1 MPQAVHIASA
11 AAHTFATTL
20 SEALTGSVTIPMEA
34 VARRHAQTR
43 QVQPFK
49 VIPANQEWFWFS
61 LVLKIKK
68 TISGFLFLP
77 AVTIASLLLAARVA

>member
-1 MPQAVHIASA
+1 
-11 AAHTFATTL
+11 
-20 SEALTGSVTIPMEA
+20 MEA

-61 LVLKIKK
+61 LVLKIKE

-77 AVTIASLLLAARVA
+77 AVTIALKLLLAARVA